1 MIIPYRTQQTLR
13 RLGVMALALALIALA
28 VLLCWFLWLQR
39 YVVYTDEGARLDFDI
54 SLEFPEG
61 EVACPPQEKPT
72 VEMVY
77 GEDLIT
83 GNDRDT
89 QLQQFSGYYI
99 DIAAMKEGLDTVR
112 QQLALLPEGSTV
124 MVDMKNVKG
133 EFYYKTSLGHT
144 ATDVDLQDLA
154 DLLEEI
160 KKEGHYLIARVP
172 AFQEYH
178 YFLDDERG
186 RVPYGLPRDGGNGSL
201 WLDTQFGCYWLNPA
215 SDGAVSYLISIAF
228 ELRQQGFQEVVFAD
242 FRFPNTDMISFSA
255 DRTAALNQAA
265 ATLVN
270 TCSSENF
277 AVSFVREKVDITLP
291 QGRTRLYLKG
301 ATALD
306 VAALAGQTGFA
317 DPKIQLVFLTEL
329 NDTRFDEYSVL
340 RPLHMAR

>member
-1 MIIPYRTQQTLR
+1 MIPYRTQQTLR
-13 RLGVMALALALIALA
+13 RLGIMALALALIALA

-39 YVVYTDEGARLDFDI
+39 YVVYTDEGAKLDFNI
-54 SLEFPEG
+54 SLQFPEG
-61 EVACPPQEKPT
+61 EAARPPEPGVK
-72 VEMVY
+72 VDLIY
-77 GEDLIT
+77 GEDLLT
-83 GNDRDT
+83 GNDRET

-99 DIAAMKEGLDTVR
+99 DINAMKEGLEGVR

-133 EFYYKTSLGHT
+133 EFYYATTLGHT
-144 ATDVDLQDLA
+144 ATDVDLQDLTA
-154 DLLEEI
+154 LLQEI

-201 WLDTQFGCYWLNPA
+201 WLDKDFGCYWLNPA
-215 SDGAVSYLISIAF
+215 SDGAVGYLISIAF

-242 FRFPNTDMISFSA
+242 FRFPNTDMISFPG

-270 TCSSENF
+270 TCSSDSF
-277 AVSFVREKVDITLP
+277 AVSFVREKVDLVLP

-301 ATALD
+301 ASAID
-306 VAALAGQTGFA
+306 AAALAGQTGFA

-329 NDTRFDEYSVL
+329 NDTRFDDYSVL